1 MAEGVRLR
9 HGQLRSVMYVVES
22 ARKYKAPLL
31 CSHCGTTHEQKTYHL
46 RLDAHGEV
54 VVSPEIWE
62 SLKKNVPA
70 EGQRG
75 VRAGLSAVGT
85 EKKPEPIILGFGGTA
100 QPFQVVEA
108 NHNGR
113 EFGNG

>member
-9 HGQLRSVMYVVES
+9 HAKLRSVMYVVES

-54 VVSPEIWE
+54 VVSPVIWE
-62 SLKKNVPA
+62 SLKKHVPA
-70 EGQRG
+70 EARG
-75 VRAGLSAVGT
+75 VRAGLSAVGV
-85 EKKPEPIILGFGGTA
+85 EKKPEPIVLGFGGQA
-100 QPFQVVEA
+100 QTFQVVEA
-108 NHNGR
+108 SHNGR